1 MGVKLNK
8 MPIIS
13 HDYKNLNNLESIIKH
28 NDGSPLYG
36 EIDMYRRIWKDCEKS
51 SLIWHFWHDL
61 RLPIGNNKQ
70 SEIQI
75 DFFLVC
81 EKGALVVEVKGGN
94 VGIHNGQFF
103 FTKGDGMT
111 MARSPF
117 QQAED
122 YKYALMN
129 NKIINSNQLFIDTV
143 CAFPHSK
150 MTYTNQLPK
159 LDLGYK
165 LWSAFQQENDSESF
179 ADFCLSVLTIDKE
192 RKHWYTEDLKNA
204 EVEIAINYLV
214 ANIQPD
220 YNYTET
226 SYQSILDWLNIQNLD
241 TFKSLEKNNRI
252 IIEGGPG
259 TGKTTIAKAFVR
271 RYKSLKGV
279 YLCWNNLLAATVR
292 NQLLKVG
299 LDNCEVYQF
308 ISFISKLDPD
318 HKFVTYD
325 DFQEESSSLLEKMK
339 LLFSKLRDSKD
350 FIPYDY
356 IVIDEAQD
364 IFDKGAADVLNSL
377 TSINGNGLGTGRY
390 LVFFDTEQGYRK
402 EIRELDSY
410 AEDISRYGTHFVLNE
425 NKRVPNNK
433 QIVDEAVKV
442 LESENGIQASQI
454 LKETEDRND
463 PAIKIYRYQGGNE
476 LVKHI
481 KALLTEL
488 KDGKKKWSEYV
499 VLTDSHNKALYE
511 RLSDIELIKELKPD
525 NVKFEED
532 RLSLTT
538 ILSYK
543 GLETKHVILVLNN
556 REEIDKFELYV
567 GMTRAMFDLEILLL
581 DKTNS
586 NKN

>member
-1 MGVKLNK
+1 

-28 NDGSPLYG
+28 NDGTPLYG

-51 SLIWHFWHDL
+51 SLTWHFWHDL

-94 VGIHNGQFF
+94 VGIHNGQYF

-111 MARSPF
+111 MDRSPF

-129 NKIINSNQLFIDTV
+129 NKIINSNQIFIDTV
-143 CAFPHSK
+143 CAFPHTK
-150 MTYTNQLPK
+150 MAHTNQLPK
-159 LDLGYK
+159 LDYGYK
-165 LWSAFQQENDSESF
+165 LWSALQQENDSDSF

-192 RKHWYTEDLKNA
+192 RKHWYAEDLKIA

-220 YNYTET
+220 FNYTET
-226 SYQSILDWLNIQNLD
+226 SYQSILDWLNIQNFD

-259 TGKTTIAKAFVR
+259 TGKTTIAKAFIR

-318 HKFVTYD
+318 HKFVAYD

-339 LLFSKLRDSKD
+339 QLFIKLRDSKD

-402 EIRELDSY
+402 DIRELDSY
-410 AEDISRYGTHFVLNE
+410 AEDISRFGTHFVLNE

-454 LKETEDRND
+454 IKEIEDRND

-481 KALLTEL
+481 KALLAEL

-499 VLTDSHNKALYE
+499 VLTDSHNRALYE

-525 NVKFEED
+525 NVRFEEE

-543 GLETKHVILVLNN
+543 GLETKHVILVINN

-581 DKTNS
+581 DKTN
-586 NKN
+586 KL

>member
-111 MARSPF
+111 MDRSPF

>member
-1 MGVKLNK
+1 

-13 HDYKNLNNLESIIKH
+13 HDYKDLNSLETFIKH
-28 NDGSPLYG
+28 NDGSPLHG
-36 EIDMYRRIWKDCEKS
+36 EIDMYRRIWDDCEKS
-51 SLIWHFWHDL
+51 GIVWHFWHDL
-61 RLPIGNNKQ
+61 RLPIGNNRQ

-81 EKGALVVEVKGGN
+81 EKGAIVVEVKGGN
-94 VGIHNGQFF
+94 VGIQNGQFF
-103 FTKGDGMT
+103 FVKGDGMS
-111 MARSPF
+111 MGRSPF

-129 NKIINSNQLFIDTV
+129 NKIINSSQIFIDTV
-143 CAFPHSK
+143 CAFPHTK
-150 MTYTNQLPK
+150 MAQTHHLPK

-165 LWSAFQQENDSESF
+165 LWSAIQQENKSDSF
-179 ADFCLSVLTIDKE
+179 ADFCLSVLSIDKE
-192 RKHWYTEDLKNA
+192 KKHWVAEDLKDG
-204 EVEIAINYLV
+204 EVEIAIHHLV
-214 ANIQPD
+214 TNIRPD

-241 TFKSLEKNNRI
+241 TFRSLEKNNRI

-259 TGKTTIAKAFVR
+259 TGKTTIAKAFIR
-271 RYKSLKGV
+271 RYKSLRGV
-279 YLCWNNLLAATVR
+279 YICWNNLLAATIR

-299 LDNCEVYQF
+299 LENCEVFQF

-318 HKFVTYD
+318 HRFVTYD
-325 DFQEESSSLLEKMK
+325 DFQEDASSLLDKMK
-339 LLFSKLRDSKD
+339 QLFSMLRASEA

-364 IFDKGAADVLNSL
+364 IFDKGAAEVLNSL
-377 TSINGNGLGTGRY
+377 TSINENGLGTGRY
-390 LVFFDTEQGYRK
+390 LLFFDTEQGYRK
-402 EIRELDSY
+402 EIRELDEY
-410 AEDISRYGTHFVLNE
+410 AEDISRFGTHFILNE

-433 QIVDEAVKV
+433 QIVEEANKILQSDNDVIVSDIIDEI
-442 LESENGIQASQI
+442 EE
-454 LKETEDRND
+454 RND
-463 PAIKIYRYQGGNE
+463 PAIKVHRFQGSNE

-481 KALLTEL
+481 KSLLSDL
-488 KDGKKKWSEYV
+488 KDGKKNWTDYV
-499 VLTDSHNKALYE
+499 VLVDSHNKQLYE
-511 RLSDIELIKELKPD
+511 RLADIELIKELRPE
-525 NVKFEED
+525 NVKYEEN

-556 REEIDKFELYV
+556 RETIDKFELYV

-581 DKTNS
+581 DKPNTS
-586 NKN
+586 N

>member
-111 MARSPF
+111 MDRSPF

-292 NQLLKVG
+292 NQLLRVG

>member
-1 MGVKLNK
+1 

-13 HDYKNLNNLESIIKH
+13 HDYKNLNDLETIIKH
-28 NDGSPLYG
+28 NDGTPLYG
-36 EIDMYRRIWKDCEKS
+36 EIEMYRRIWKDCENS
-51 SLIWHFWHDL
+51 NLTWHFWHDL
-61 RLPIGNNKQ
+61 RLPIGNSKQ

-81 EKGALVVEVKGGN
+81 VKGALVVEVKGGN

-111 MARSPF
+111 MDRSPF

-129 NKIINSNQLFIDTV
+129 NKIINSNQIFIDTV
-143 CAFPHSK
+143 CAFPHTK
-150 MTYTNQLPK
+150 MAHTNQLPK

-165 LWSAFQQENDSESF
+165 LWSAIQQENDSDSF

-192 RKHWYTEDLKNA
+192 RKHWYAEDLKLA

-259 TGKTTIAKAFVR
+259 TGKTTIAKAFIR

-308 ISFISKLDPD
+308 ISFISKLDPN

-377 TSINGNGLGTGRY
+377 TSISGNGLGTGRY

-454 LKETEDRND
+454 LKEIEDRND

>member
-1 MGVKLNK
+1 

-51 SLIWHFWHDL
+51 SLTWHFWHDL

-103 FTKGDGMT
+103 FTKGDGRT
-111 MARSPF
+111 MDRSPF

-259 TGKTTIAKAFVR
+259 TGKTTIAKAFIR

-318 HKFVTYD
+318 HIFVTYD
-325 DFQEESSSLLEKMK
+325 DFQEDSSSLLEKMK
-339 LLFSKLRDSKD
+339 LLLSKLRDSKD
-350 FIPYDY
+350 FIPYDF

-377 TSINGNGLGTGRY
+377 TSISGNGLGTGRY

-454 LKETEDRND
+454 LKEIEDRND

-525 NVKFEED
+525 NIRFEEE

-581 DKTNS
+581 DKTN
-586 NKN
+586 KL

>member
-1 MGVKLNK
+1 

-13 HDYKNLNNLESIIKH
+13 HDYKNLNNLETIIKH
-28 NDGSPLYG
+28 NDGTPLYG
-36 EIDMYRRIWKDCEKS
+36 EIEMYRRIWKDCENS
-51 SLIWHFWHDL
+51 NFTWHFWHDL
-61 RLPIGNNKQ
+61 RLPIGNDKQ

-81 EKGALVVEVKGGN
+81 EKGALVVEVKGGK
-94 VGIHNGQFF
+94 IEIQKGQFV
-103 FTKGDGMT
+103 FTKGDGIIMD
-111 MARSPF
+111 RSPF

-122 YKYALMN
+122 YKYALLN
-129 NKIINSNQLFIDTV
+129 NKIINSNQIFIDTV
-143 CAFPHSK
+143 CAFPHTK
-150 MTYTNQLPK
+150 MLHTNQLPQ

-165 LWSAFQQENDSESF
+165 LWSAFQQENESDSF
-179 ADFCLSVLTIDKE
+179 ATFCISVLSIDKE
-192 RKHWYTEDLKNA
+192 RKHWYAEDLKNG
-204 EVEIAINYLV
+204 EVDIAIHHLV
-214 ANIQPD
+214 AKIRPD
-220 YNYTET
+220 FNYTET

-259 TGKTTIAKAFVR
+259 TGKTTIAKAFIR

-308 ISFISKLDPD
+308 ISFISKLDPE
-318 HKFVTYD
+318 HKFVTYE
-325 DFQEESSSLLEKMK
+325 DFQEDAFSLLEKMK
-339 LLFSKLRDSKD
+339 HLFAKLRESKG

-377 TSINGNGLGTGRY
+377 TSINCNGLETGRY

-402 EIRELDSY
+402 DIRELDGY
-410 AEDISRYGTHFVLNE
+410 AEDISRFGTHFVLNE

-433 QIVDEAVKV
+433 QIVDEAIKV
-442 LESENGIQASQI
+442 LASENGIQASHI
-454 LKETEDRND
+454 IKDIEDRVD
-463 PAIKIYRYQGGNE
+463 PAIRICHYQGGNE

-481 KALLTEL
+481 KSLLAEL
-488 KDGKKKWSEYV
+488 KDGKKKWAEYV
-499 VLTDSHNKALYE
+499 ILTDSHNKQLYE

-525 NVKFEED
+525 NVSFEED
-532 RLSLTT
+532 RLSLST

-581 DKTNS
+581 DKSNS
-586 NKN
+586 NNN

>member
-1 MGVKLNK
+1 

-13 HDYKNLNNLESIIKH
+13 HDYKNLNNLETIIKH
-28 NDGSPLYG
+28 NDGTPLYG
-36 EIDMYRRIWKDCEKS
+36 EIEMYRRIWKDCENS
-51 SLIWHFWHDL
+51 NLTWHFWHDL
-61 RLPIGNNKQ
+61 RLPIGNDKQ

-81 EKGALVVEVKGGN
+81 EKGALVVEVKGGK
-94 VGIHNGQFF
+94 IEIQKGQFV
-103 FTKGDGMT
+103 FTKGDGIIMD
-111 MARSPF
+111 RSPF

-122 YKYALMN
+122 YKYALLN
-129 NKIINSNQLFIDTV
+129 NKIINSNQIFIDTV
-143 CAFPHSK
+143 CAFPHTK
-150 MTYTNQLPK
+150 MSHTNQLPQ

-165 LWSAFQQENDSESF
+165 LWSAFQQENESDSF
-179 ADFCLSVLTIDKE
+179 ATFCISVLSIDKE
-192 RKHWYTEDLKNA
+192 RKHWYAEDLKNG
-204 EVEIAINYLV
+204 EVDIAIHHLV
-214 ANIQPD
+214 ANIRPD
-220 YNYTET
+220 FNYTET

-259 TGKTTIAKAFVR
+259 TGKTTIAKAFIR
-271 RYKSLKGV
+271 RYKSLKGI

-299 LDNCEVYQF
+299 LDNCDVYQF
-308 ISFISKLDPD
+308 ISFISKLDPE
-318 HKFVTYD
+318 HKFVAYE
-325 DFQEESSSLLEKMK
+325 DFQEDALSLLEKMK
-339 LLFSKLRDSKD
+339 LLFAKLRESIG

-377 TSINGNGLGTGRY
+377 TSINCNGLETGRY

-402 EIRELDSY
+402 DIRELDGY
-410 AEDISRYGTHFVLNE
+410 AEDISRFGTHFVLNE

-433 QIVDEAVKV
+433 QIVDEAIKV
-442 LESENGIQASQI
+442 LASENGIQASHI
-454 LKETEDRND
+454 IKDIEDRVD
-463 PAIKIYRYQGGNE
+463 PAIRICHYQGGNE

-481 KALLTEL
+481 KSLLAEL
-488 KDGKKKWSEYV
+488 KDGKKKWAEYV
-499 VLTDSHNKALYE
+499 ILTDSHNKQLYE

-525 NVKFEED
+525 NVSFEED
-532 RLSLTT
+532 RLSLST

-543 GLETKHVILVLNN
+543 GLETKHVMLVLNN

>member
-1 MGVKLNK
+1 

-111 MARSPF
+111 MDRSPF

-292 NQLLKVG
+292 NQLLRVG

>member
-1 MGVKLNK
+1 

-51 SLIWHFWHDL
+51 SRTWHFWHDL

-94 VGIHNGQFF
+94 VGIHKGQYF

-111 MARSPF
+111 MDRSPF

-129 NKIINSNQLFIDTV
+129 NKIINSNQIFIDTV
-143 CAFPHSK
+143 CAFPHTK
-150 MTYTNQLPK
+150 MAHTNQLPK
-159 LDLGYK
+159 LDYGYK
-165 LWSAFQQENDSESF
+165 LWSALQQENDSDSF

-192 RKHWYTEDLKNA
+192 RKHWYAEDLKNA

-220 YNYTET
+220 FNYTET

-259 TGKTTIAKAFVR
+259 TGKTTIAKAFIR

-308 ISFISKLDPD
+308 ISFISKLDPN

-325 DFQEESSSLLEKMK
+325 DFQEESSSLLEKIK
-339 LLFSKLRDSKD
+339 LLLSKLRDSKD

-402 EIRELDSY
+402 DIRELDSY
-410 AEDISRYGTHFVLNE
+410 AEDISRFGTHFVLNE

-454 LKETEDRND
+454 IKEIEDRND

-481 KALLTEL
+481 KALLAEL

-499 VLTDSHNKALYE
+499 VLTDSHNRALYE

-525 NVKFEED
+525 NVRFEEE

-543 GLETKHVILVLNN
+543 GLETKHVILVINN
-556 REEIDKFELYV
+556 REETDKFELYV

-581 DKTNS
+581 DKTS
-586 NKN
+586 KL

>member
-1 MGVKLNK
+1 

-51 SLIWHFWHDL
+51 SLTWHFWHDL
-61 RLPIGNNKQ
+61 RLPVGNNKQ

-94 VGIHNGQFF
+94 VGIHKGQFF
-103 FTKGDGMT
+103 FTKGDGRT
-111 MARSPF
+111 MDRSPF

-318 HKFVTYD
+318 HKFVAYD

-339 LLFSKLRDSKD
+339 QLFIKLRDSKD

-356 IVIDEAQD
+356 IIIDEAQD

-402 EIRELDSY
+402 DIRELDSY
-410 AEDISRYGTHFVLNE
+410 AEDISRFGTHFELNE

-454 LKETEDRND
+454 IKEIEDRND

-481 KALLTEL
+481 KALLAEL
-488 KDGKKKWSEYV
+488 KDRKKKWSEYV
-499 VLTDSHNKALYE
+499 VLTDSHNRALYE

-525 NVKFEED
+525 NIRFEEE

-556 REEIDKFELYV
+556 REEINKFELYV

-581 DKTNS
+581 DKTN
-586 NKN
+586 KL

>member
-1 MGVKLNK
+1 

>member
-1 MGVKLNK
+1 

-13 HDYKNLNNLESIIKH
+13 HDYKNLNNLETIIKH
-28 NDGSPLYG
+28 NDGTPLYG
-36 EIDMYRRIWKDCEKS
+36 EIEMYRRIWKDCENS
-51 SLIWHFWHDL
+51 NLTWHFWHDL
-61 RLPIGNNKQ
+61 RLPIGNDKQ

-81 EKGALVVEVKGGN
+81 QKGALVVEVKGGK
-94 VGIHNGQFF
+94 IEIQKGQFV
-103 FTKGDGMT
+103 FTKGEGKIMD
-111 MARSPF
+111 RSPF

-122 YKYALMN
+122 YKYALLN
-129 NKIINSNQLFIDTV
+129 NKIINSNQIFIDTV

-150 MTYTNQLPK
+150 MSYTNHLSL

-165 LWSAFQQENDSESF
+165 LWSAVQQENESESF
-179 ADFCLSVLTIDKE
+179 ADFCLSVLAIDKG
-192 RKHWYTEDLKNA
+192 RKHWYAEDLKKG

-214 ANIQPD
+214 ANIKPD

-226 SYQSILDWLNIQNLD
+226 SYQSILDWLNIQNLE

-259 TGKTTIAKAFVR
+259 TGKTTIAKAFIR
-271 RYKSLKGV
+271 RYKSLRGV

-299 LDNCEVYQF
+299 LDNCGVYQF
-308 ISFISKLDPD
+308 ISFISKLDPR
-318 HKFVTYD
+318 HEFVTYE
-325 DFQEESSSLLEKMK
+325 DFQEDTSSLLEKMK
-339 LLFSKLRDSKD
+339 LLFANLRDSKD
-350 FIPYDY
+350 FIPYDF

-402 EIRELDSY
+402 EIRELDGY
-410 AEDISRYGTHFVLNE
+410 AEDISRFGTHFVLNE

-442 LESENGIQASQI
+442 LASEDGKQAAQI
-454 LKETEDRND
+454 IKDIEKRED
-463 PAIKIYRYQGGNE
+463 PAIKIFRYQGGNE

-481 KALLTEL
+481 KYLLSEF
-488 KDGKKKWSEYV
+488 KEGKKKWTEYV
-499 VLTDSHNKALYE
+499 VLTDSHNKPLYE

-525 NVKFEED
+525 NVRVEED

-538 ILSYK
+538 ILAYK

-581 DKTNS
+581 DETNS
-586 NKN
+586 NK

>member
-1 MGVKLNK
+1 

-111 MARSPF
+111 MDRSPF

>member
-1 MGVKLNK
+1 

-51 SLIWHFWHDL
+51 SLTWHFWHDL
-61 RLPIGNNKQ
+61 RLPVGNNKQ

-94 VGIHNGQFF
+94 VGIHKGQFF
-103 FTKGDGMT
+103 FTKGDGRT
-111 MARSPF
+111 MDRSPF

-318 HKFVTYD
+318 HKFVAYD

-339 LLFSKLRDSKD
+339 QLFIKLRDSKD

-356 IVIDEAQD
+356 IIIDEAQD

-402 EIRELDSY
+402 DIRELDSY
-410 AEDISRYGTHFVLNE
+410 AEDISRFGTHFVLNE

-454 LKETEDRND
+454 IKEIEDRND

-481 KALLTEL
+481 KALLAEL

-499 VLTDSHNKALYE
+499 VLTDSHNRALYE

-525 NVKFEED
+525 NIRFEEE

-581 DKTNS
+581 DKTN
-586 NKN
+586 KL

>member
-1 MGVKLNK
+1 

-51 SLIWHFWHDL
+51 SLTWHFWHDL
-61 RLPIGNNKQ
+61 RLPVGNNKQ

-94 VGIHNGQFF
+94 VGIHKGQFF
-103 FTKGDGMT
+103 FTKGDGRT
-111 MARSPF
+111 MDRSPF

-308 ISFISKLDPD
+308 ISFISKLDHD
-318 HKFVTYD
+318 HKFVAYD

-339 LLFSKLRDSKD
+339 QLFIKLRDSKD

-356 IVIDEAQD
+356 IIIDEAQD

-402 EIRELDSY
+402 DIRELDSY
-410 AEDISRYGTHFVLNE
+410 AEDISRFGTHFVLNE

-454 LKETEDRND
+454 IKEIEDRND

-481 KALLTEL
+481 KALLAEL

-499 VLTDSHNKALYE
+499 VLTDSHNRALYE

-525 NVKFEED
+525 NIRFEEE

-556 REEIDKFELYV
+556 REEINKFELYV

-586 NKN
+586 N

>member
-1 MGVKLNK
+1 

-111 MARSPF
+111 MDRSPF

-463 PAIKIYRYQGGNE
+463 PAIKIYRYQDGNE

>member
-1 MGVKLNK
+1 

-13 HDYKNLNNLESIIKH
+13 HDYKNLDNLESIIKH
-28 NDGSPLYG
+28 NDGTPLYG
-36 EIDMYRRIWKDCEKS
+36 EIDIYRRIWKDCKKS
-51 SLIWHFWHDL
+51 SLTWHFWHDL

-81 EKGALVVEVKGGN
+81 EKGALVVEVKGGK

-103 FTKGDGMT
+103 FTKGDGMI
-111 MARSPF
+111 MDRSPF

-129 NKIINSNQLFIDTV
+129 NKIINSNQIFIDTV
-143 CAFPHSK
+143 CAFPHTK
-150 MTYTNQLPK
+150 MAHTSQLQK

-165 LWSAFQQENDSESF
+165 LWSAIQQENDSDSF
-179 ADFCLSVLTIDKE
+179 ADFCISVLTIDKE
-192 RKHWYTEDLKNA
+192 RKHWYAEELKNS

-214 ANIQPD
+214 ANIKPD
-220 YNYTET
+220 FNYTET
-226 SYQSILDWLNIQNLD
+226 SYQSILDWLNILNLD

-259 TGKTTIAKAFVR
+259 TGKTTIAKAFIR
-271 RYKSLKGV
+271 RYKTLKGV

-308 ISFISKLDPD
+308 ISFISKLDPE

-325 DFQEESSSLLEKMK
+325 DFQEGSSSLLEKMK
-339 LLFSKLRDSKD
+339 LLFAKLRDSKD
-350 FIPYDY
+350 FIPYDF

-377 TSINGNGLGTGRY
+377 TSISGNGLGTGRY

-402 EIRELDSY
+402 DIRELDSY
-410 AEDISRYGTHFVLNE
+410 AEDISRYGTHFVLDE

-433 QIVDEAVKV
+433 QIVDDAVKV

-454 LKETEDRND
+454 LKEIEDRKD

-481 KALLTEL
+481 KSLLSEL
-488 KDGKKKWSEYV
+488 KDGKKKWTEYV
-499 VLTDSHNKALYE
+499 VLTDSHNKPLYE
-511 RLSDIELIKELKPD
+511 RLSDIELIKELKPE
-525 NVKFEED
+525 NVRYEED

-543 GLETKHVILVLNN
+543 GLEKKHVILVLNN
-556 REEIDKFELYV
+556 REDIDKFELYV

-581 DKTNS
+581 DKTN
-586 NKN
+586 KL